1 MTRISVI
8 ISTYNRSLLLD
19 RAIKS
24 ILKQSFKDFEFIV
37 VDDCSTDDTEQ
48 VVKKYPEIIYLK
60 TEQNSGSDAY
70 PKNLA
75 ISKAQGEYVAF
86 LDDDD
91 VWRPDALKILL
102 KYAETG
108 ADVAYGDYLI
118 EEGGK
123 MRPGWSIDFTSQ
135 LLSKMNYISM
145 VTALVKK
152 SALLDVGGFDENLK
166 IFKDWNVWIRMQKRG
181 FKFLHIPIIVAEVF
195 PQEDSVSNKNKV
207 KRDNEGNFIPNFSPA
222 DCEIYAS
229 KTSLGEKKPL
239 KVAVFSLTRNRL
251 EYTKIMAD
259 KMFTLAGYKFDWF
272 VIENGSTDGTQEWL
286 KTQNCKVI
294 ENPKNVGIARGW
306 NQAIDLIKKS
316 GDFQIIIKCDN
327 DAEMMSENW
336 LTILVELFDR
346 NRKLILSPYVEGL
359 EDSPGGVLRQRMSE
373 GSPYVLI
380 NDRVLGM
387 VPFLG
392 GICWAAPIELYDDFR
407 FDEKQFIA
415 GNKDYLISQ
424 YANQQGYK
432 CFYVEELRLWHILGT
447 KGQKEKNPE
456 YFKEIEK
463 ARKTKGGIF

>member
-1 MTRISVI
+1 MTRKISVI
-8 ISTYNRSLLLD
+8 ISTYNRSKLLD
-19 RAIKS
+19 KAINS
-24 ILKQSFKDFEFIV
+24 VLNQSYKDFELIV
-37 VDDCSTDDTEQ
+37 VDDCSTDDTEK
-48 VVKKYPEIIYLK
+48 VIRKYPVIHLK
-60 TEQNSGSDAY
+60 TEKNSGSDAL

-91 VWRPDALKILL
+91 IWRPDTLKILL
-102 KYAETG
+102 RYIETG

-118 EEGGK
+118 EEGGR
-123 MRPGWSIDFTSQ
+123 MRPGWSIDFNPP

-145 VTALVKK
+145 VTAMVKK
-152 SALLDVGGFDENLK
+152 SALLEVGGFNENLK
-166 IFKDWNVWIRMQKRG
+166 IFKDWNLWVRMQKRG
-181 FKFLHIPIIVAEVF
+181 FKFLHIPIITAEVF
-195 PQEDSVSNKNKV
+195 PQKESVSEKNKT
-207 KRDNEGNFIPNFSPA
+207 RQDEEGNFIPNFSPA
-222 DCEIYAS
+222 DCEIFAD
-229 KTSLGEKKPL
+229 KTFLGEKKPL
-239 KVAVFSLTRNRL
+239 KVAVFTLTKNRL
-251 EYTKIMAD
+251 EYTKRMSE
-259 KMFTLAGYKFDWF
+259 KMFALAGHPFDWF
-272 VIENGSTDGTQEWL
+272 VIDNGSADGTVEWL
-286 KTQNCKVI
+286 KTQKVKVI

-306 NQAIDLIKKS
+306 NQAIELIKKAGGYS
-316 GDFQIIIKCDN
+316 IIVKLDN
-327 DAEMMSENW
+327 DAEMMSDNW
-336 LTILVELFDR
+336 LKTLVELFDR

-392 GICWAAPIELYDDFR
+392 GICWAAPIELYDDFK
-407 FDEKQFIA
+407 FDEKTFIA

-432 CFYVEELRLWHILGT
+432 CFYAEELRLWHIDGT
-447 KGQKEKNPE
+447 KGQKEKNPA